1 MDNKKENGRR
11 QRSLPT
17 QMNLFIH
24 IAAGAYL
31 LYLAYSIY
39 GETGAAAGGA
49 RIVQGL
55 AVILFAVTG
64 AVAVFSALVSLKKG
78 EYRGGPADPDRE
90 GEENEETGGGKTQ
103 EDNSGQRRIRFDETD
118 VLPEKESGEDGPEEG

>member
-1 MDNKKENGRR
+1 MDNKKEKRKR

-24 IAAGAYL
+24 IVAGAYL

-39 GETGAAAGGA
+39 GETGSAAGGE

-64 AVAVFSALVSLKKG
+64 AVAVFSALASLKRG
-78 EYRGGPADPDRE
+78 EYRGGAADPDRE
-90 GEENEETGGGKTQ
+90 SGENEETESGKA
-103 EDNSGQRRIRFDETD
+103 EGDSGQRRIRFDETD
-118 VLPEKESGEDGPEEG
+118 VIPERENESDGD

>member
-39 GETGAAAGGA
+39 GEAGAAAGGG

-55 AVILFAVTG
+55 AVILFSVTG

-78 EYRGGPADPDRE
+78 EYKGGPADPDRE
-90 GEENEETGGGKTQ
+90 SGENEETEQ
-103 EDNSGQRRIRFDETD
+103 DSSGQGRIRFDETD
-118 VLPEKESGEDGPEEG
+118 VLPEKETGESGPAEG